1 MKTTLNKISLMLF
14 VALLLTSVTVFA
26 HEDSKTIKINAP
38 TVQCGMCKKTIEK
51 YMKNIDG
58 VLSTNVDYKK
68 KVITVKYNPE
78 EITPDEIRKAISDS
92 GYQADD
98 VKANKKAYNKL
109 PSCCKVPGKK

>member
-1 MKTTLNKISLMLF
+1 MKTTFKKFNLMLF

-26 HEDSKTIKINAP
+26 HNDTKTIKIKAP

-51 YMKNIDG
+51 HMKNIDG

-68 KVITVKYNPE
+68 KEITVKYNPD
-78 EITPDEIRKAISDS
+78 EITPDEIRKAISNS

-98 VKANKKAYNKL
+98 VKANKNAYNNL
-109 PSCCKVPGKK
+109 PNCCKMPDDK